1 MEELMKKILTVLIL
15 FICATSFA
23 QTQNEAKTY
32 STYKDL
38 YAKLI
43 ELYNGKNYLEAA
55 VLAENHLAIFPEKTR
70 QLTYNMA
77 FFYTLLGNYDNA
89 IKALNYGHNK
99 GIFYGVWDFF
109 ADQWKPLLETS
120 AGKDF
125 LAEND
130 KRVKAAQEKAEL
142 VVDISLPE
150 GYDASKKYPLFIA
163 LHGGGEN
170 LAEFKPNW
178 TSPIMKKD
186 YIVAYLQS
194 TQVASM
200 TGFHWQ
206 DNETTKKDIS
216 KALYIIKKK
225 HLIDEKEILMG
236 GFSSG
241 GYGSMI
247 IAFSN
252 TIPVKGLILLCPPV
266 PDVTNEQLSESCI
279 RGLRVMMLTTE
290 LDNRIEQQKELV
302 ARLQKS
308 NIAAKLEIFPNIGH
322 WYPNDLPEKIDNAIK
337 FINGQ

>member
-1 MEELMKKILTVLIL
+1 MKKILVTLVL
-15 FICATSFA
+15 FIWATSLA
-23 QTQNEAKTY
+23 QTKNETKTY
-32 STYKDL
+32 STYKEL
-38 YAKLI
+38 HAKLT
-43 ELYNGKNYLEAA
+43 ELFNEKNYMEAA
-55 VLAENHLAIFPEKTR
+55 ALAENHLAVFPEKTR
-70 QLTYNMA
+70 QITWNMA
-77 FFYTLLGNYDNA
+77 LFYTCAGNYDNA
-89 IKALNYGHNK
+89 IKALNYGHSK

-109 ADQWKPLLETS
+109 AEQWKPLLETP
-120 AGKDF
+120 AWKDF
-125 LAEND
+125 FTEND

-150 GYDASKKYPLFIA
+150 GYDSSKKYPLFIA

-170 LAEFKPNW
+170 LTEFKPSW

-186 YIVAYLQS
+186 YIVAYVQS

-206 DNETTKKDIS
+206 DDETTKKDIS
-216 KALYIIKKK
+216 KALDIIKKK

-247 IAFSN
+247 IAFNN
-252 TIPVKGLILLCPPV
+252 TIPVKGVILLCPPV

-290 LDNRIEQQKELV
+290 MDDRIEQQKELV
-302 ARLQKS
+302 TRMQRS

-322 WYPNDLPEKIDNAIK
+322 WYPNDLPKKIDGAIA
-337 FINGQ
+337 FINNK

>member
-1 MEELMKKILTVLIL
+1 MKKMLATFVL
-15 FICATSFA
+15 FICTTSLA
-23 QTQNEAKTY
+23 QTKNEIKTY
-32 STYKDL
+32 STYEEL
-38 YAKLI
+38 RAKLT
-43 ELYNGKNYLEAA
+43 ELFNEKNYMEAA
-55 VLAENHLAIFPEKTR
+55 VLAENHLTLFPEKTR
-70 QLTYNMA
+70 QITYNMA
-77 FFYTLLGNYDNA
+77 LLYTFAGNYDNA
-89 IKALNYGHNK
+89 IKALNYGHSK

-109 ADQWKPLLETS
+109 AEQWKPLLETP

-130 KRVKAAQEKAEL
+130 KRVKASQEKAEL
-142 VVDISLPE
+142 KVDISLPE

-170 LAEFKPNW
+170 LTEFKPNW
-178 TSPIMKKD
+178 TSPKMKKE

-206 DNETTKKDIS
+206 DDETTKKDIS
-216 KALYIIKKK
+216 KALDIIKQK
-225 HLIDEKEILMG
+225 HLIEEKEILIG

-247 IAFSN
+247 IAFNN
-252 TIPVKGLILLCPPV
+252 TIPVKGVILLCPPV
-266 PDVTNEQLSESCI
+266 PDVTNEQLSESCV

-302 ARLQKS
+302 IRMQRS

-337 FINGQ
+337 YINGQ

>member
-1 MEELMKKILTVLIL
+1 MKKMLATFVL
-15 FICATSFA
+15 FICTTSLA
-23 QTQNEAKTY
+23 QTKNEIKTY
-32 STYKDL
+32 STYEEL
-38 YAKLI
+38 RAKLT
-43 ELYNGKNYLEAA
+43 ELFNEKNYMEAA
-55 VLAENHLAIFPEKTR
+55 VLAENHLTLFPEKTR
-70 QLTYNMA
+70 QITYNMA
-77 FFYTLLGNYDNA
+77 LLYTFAGNYDNA
-89 IKALNYGHNK
+89 IKALNYGHSK

-109 ADQWKPLLETS
+109 AEQWKPLLETP

-130 KRVKAAQEKAEL
+130 KRVKASQEKAEL
-142 VVDISLPE
+142 KVDISLPE

-170 LAEFKPNW
+170 LTEFKSNW
-178 TSPIMKKD
+178 TSPKMKKE

-206 DNETTKKDIS
+206 DDETTKKDIS
-216 KALYIIKKK
+216 KALDIIKQK
-225 HLIDEKEILMG
+225 HLIEEKEILIG

-247 IAFSN
+247 IAFNN
-252 TIPVKGLILLCPPV
+252 TIPVKGVILLCPPV
-266 PDVTNEQLSESCI
+266 PDVTNEQLSESCV

-302 ARLQKS
+302 IRMQRS

-337 FINGQ
+337 YINGQ